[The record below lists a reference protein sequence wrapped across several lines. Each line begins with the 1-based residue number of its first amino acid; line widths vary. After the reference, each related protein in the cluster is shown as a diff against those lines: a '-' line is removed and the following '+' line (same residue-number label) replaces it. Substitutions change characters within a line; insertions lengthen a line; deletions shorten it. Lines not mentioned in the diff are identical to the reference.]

1 MRRVLEK
8 YAVILVLLVV
18 FVLLLIV
25 FRKQW
30 MPSIGNVFKAQP
42 VVIDDTPILIREI
55 NELAQLCTI
64 SAYSEV
70 VADSVSV
77 VKKTVAESL
86 LPDLSGFSGLPVTG
100 KRIVVIGKGRV
111 IAGTDLKKIRAEDIF
126 VAGDSVALR
135 LPPAEILD
143 AIMNPADFEVF
154 SELGEWS
161 PSAVTAVKVK
171 ARNKMISQALQ
182 QQILEKANNRSQL
195 LLENFLLSI
204 GYKKVKVEIRAAVR
218 SLQTS

>member
-1 MRRVLEK
+1 MLKK
-8 YAVILVLLVV
+8 YAVILVLPVL
-18 FVLLLIV
+18 FVLLLLV

-30 MPSIGNVFKAQP
+30 MPSIGNIFKAQP

-111 IAGTDLKKIRAEDIF
+111 VAGTDLKKIRVEDIF
-126 VAGDSVALR
+126 VMGDSIALR

-143 AIMNPADFEVF
+143 AIMNPTDFEVF
-154 SELGEWS
+154 SELGQWS
-161 PSAVTAVKVK
+161 PAAVTAVKVK
-171 ARNKMISQALQ
+171 ARNKMIVQALH
-182 QQILEKANNRSQL
+182 QQILERANSRSQL
-195 LLENFLLSI
+195 LLENFLHSI
-204 GYKKVKVEIRAAVR
+204 GYNKVKVEIGD
-218 SLQTS
+218 Q